1 MSQGV
6 IGTRVKLDGE
16 KEYKDAL
23 AALNRSYKTLT
34 DELAY
39 VTERY
44 ADNAESAEALQAKGE
59 MLQKQLDKQRETVA
73 TLEKALESVN
83 GDYDESS
90 KVVQEWE
97 QKLFRAKTETLK
109 LEKALQQNEQALS
122 EAEDATGDYTKA
134 LKNLDKKT
142 KEANEGVKGLGSALK
157 ELGGK
162 LGVNVP
168 EGAETLLNKLG
179 GLDAGFVASAGAA
192 LGMAAALAAVVKS
205 LFDCTTEAANNAV
218 QLSRISESAG
228 LSTTSAQKWDYVLKS
243 VGSSLESASGDLSG
257 FQQKIVEA
265 SQGAGES
272 AELFKKLGLYVWD
285 ASGNLKTTEQ
295 MLPELIEKLQG
306 MSDTTERNA
315 IANKLLGG
323 TGTAL
328 IPILNQTGD
337 ELEALIEEKEKLGIL
352 SEGEIEDLKQTAQAQ
367 EDFTNAVEAA
377 KNQLAQSFAPAVT
390 AVYEMASNIVSKLSK
405 WLQESGILDWL
416 SSLVQIV
423 AQIISRLVSVAGAI
437 TGFLNKFS
445 LVPVM
450 VKVALAPLKFLADTL
465 SVILG
470 AVEGILGG
478 DWDSFQNALNS
489 FGKSAGD
496 TNETSVEDIEKNYG
510 RGTDGYIRSG
520 SNIFNERTKR
530 WEGNYSVDSRIQG
543 IIETVDER
551 PELIEDKSIG
561 ATWRL
566 VSSAAVGS
574 KEALSRARGYNAAGI
589 DHWPGGMTW
598 VGENGPE
605 RVWLPEG
612 TRIQTA
618 QESRAGGDTFH
629 ITIPARDIK
638 EFNDIVRIAK
648 NARRAERMGT
658 T

>member
-1 MSQGV
+1 MAQGV
-6 IGTRVKLDGE
+6 ISTRVKLDGE

-109 LEKALQQNEQALS
+109 LEKAL
-122 EAEDATGDYTKA
+122 
-134 LKNLDKKT
+134 KNLDKKT
-142 KEANEGVKGLGSALK
+142 KEVNEGVKGLGSALK

-179 GLDAGFVASAGAA
+179 GLDAGFAASAGAA

-228 LSTTSAQKWDYVLKS
+228 LSTTAAQKWDYVLKS

-315 IANKLLGG
+315 VANKLLGG

-328 IPILNQTGD
+328 IPILNKTGD

-390 AVYEMASNIVSKLSK
+390 AVYEMASKIITKLSK

-423 AQIISRLVSVAGAI
+423 SKIISSLVSVAGAI

-445 LVPVM
+445 LIPAM
-450 VKVALAPLKFLADTL
+450 VKAALTPLKFLADTL

-478 DWDSFQNALNS
+478 DWDSFQDALNS

-496 TNETSVEDIEKNYG
+496 TSETSVEDIEKNYG

-543 IIETVDER
+543 VIETVDER
-551 PELIEDKSIG
+551 PEIIKDKSTG

-574 KEALSRARGYNAAGI
+574 KEALSRARGSNAAGI

-618 QESRAGGDTFH
+618 QESRGGGDTFH

>member
-1 MSQGV
+1 MAQGV
-6 IGTRVKLDGE
+6 IGTKVKLDGE

-23 AALNRSYKTLT
+23 AALNRNYKTLT

-44 ADNAESAEALQAKGE
+44 ADNSESADALRAKGE
-59 MLQKQLDKQRETVA
+59 VLQQQLDKQREKVA

-192 LGMAAALAAVVKS
+192 LGMVAALAAVVKS

-328 IPILNQTGD
+328 IPILNKTGD
-337 ELEALIEEKEKLGIL
+337 ELQALIEEKEKLGIL

-450 VKVALAPLKFLADTL
+450 VKAALSPLKFLADTL

>member
-1 MSQGV
+1 
-6 IGTRVKLDGE
+6 
-16 KEYKDAL
+16 
-23 AALNRSYKTLT
+23 
-34 DELAY
+34 
-39 VTERY
+39 
-44 ADNAESAEALQAKGE
+44 
-59 MLQKQLDKQRETVA
+59 MLQQQLDKQREKVA

-142 KEANEGVKGLGSALK
+142 KEANEGVKGLGSSLK

-390 AVYEMASNIVSKLSK
+390 AVYEMASNIISKLSK

-530 WEGNYSVDSRIQG
+530 WEGNYSVDSRIHG

>member
-1 MSQGV
+1 MAQGV
-6 IGTRVKLDGE
+6 IGTKVKLDGE

-23 AALNRSYKTLT
+23 SALNRSYKTLT

-142 KEANEGVKGLGSALK
+142 KEANEGVKGLGSSLK

-179 GLDAGFVASAGAA
+179 GLDAGFVASAGAV

-337 ELEALIEEKEKLGIL
+337 ELQALIEEKEKLGIL

-450 VKVALAPLKFLADTL
+450 VKAALAPLKFLADTL

>member
-1 MSQGV
+1 MAQGV
-6 IGTRVKLDGE
+6 ISTRVKLDGE

-23 AALNRSYKTLT
+23 AALDRSYKTLT

-59 MLQKQLDKQRETVA
+59 MLQKQLDKQREKVA

-243 VGSSLESASGDLSG
+243 VGSSLDSASGDLSG
-257 FQQKIVEA
+257 FQQKILEA

-315 IANKLLGG
+315 VANKLLGG

-328 IPILNQTGD
+328 IPILNKTGD

-423 AQIISRLVSVAGAI
+423 SKIISSLVSVAGAI

-450 VKVALAPLKFLADTL
+450 VKAALAPLKFLADTL

-489 FGKSAGD
+489 FGKSAGEAD
-496 TNETSVEDIEKNYG
+496 ETSVEYNEKHYG
-510 RGTDGYIRSG
+510 RGEDGYIRSG

-530 WEGNYSVDSRIQG
+530 WEGGYSIDSRIQG
-543 IIETVDER
+543 VIETVDER
-551 PELIEDKSIG
+551 PELIEDKSTG

-566 VSSAAVGS
+566 VSSAEVGS

-618 QESRAGGDTFH
+618 QESRGGGDVFN

>member
-1 MSQGV
+1 MAQGV
-6 IGTRVKLDGE
+6 IGTKVKLDGE

-23 AALNRSYKTLT
+23 SALNRSYKTLT

-44 ADNAESAEALQAKGE
+44 ADNAESADALRAKGE
-59 MLQKQLDKQRETVA
+59 VLQQQLDKQREQVA

-142 KEANEGVKGLGSALK
+142 KEANEGVKGLGSSLK

-337 ELEALIEEKEKLGIL
+337 ELQALIEEKEKLGIL

-450 VKVALAPLKFLADTL
+450 VKAALAPLKFLADTL